1 MRTLWNEGR
10 VVGLSAY
17 EIFVR
22 HILGKNPA
30 AVVPSE
36 QAWLASMLSNGSSM
50 LLQVGVDNIDGSH
63 YIEIDMPVTSEL
75 WAANTIVGSFF
86 LGTGAGS
93 GTTTSWCD
101 RVTDYGPLIQ
111 NDSEHSPEGGVIPPT
126 DKAVSI
132 SDTVRD
138 QLREYAKIIDGIVI
152 QPGEWTENSTK
163 PPQKG
168 LTPDASVPPVLRI
181 LVNDRIETPFYILL
195 TGFSYRGI
203 LDGVMDYTA
212 FNLNP
217 ENGDYLGPVSFPWA
231 NKIIFSVPSAVI
243 SELNNVAVDVVD
255 LANMYLYNTKYIWP
269 FKNPPGVGDFTK
281 ADLYDVKSLTGVQVL
296 SGYVSDEFID
306 TFCVSYKEAIDADA
320 DGKISSTMQIQLK
333 YIRQIEQLYGTAVA
347 SDSTKWMYFFY
358 YIRDS
363 LGVSSQDGAFWPVNM
378 ETHQVLFTTFSA
390 PPDINTTR
398 GFNFS
403 GEPYTDSDVTVPY
416 TSTDIMGTYWNQD
429 LNPGGT
435 TVSQHLT
442 APGEYV
448 FENHPIQ
455 HLAITDYEL
464 FNQPIAG
471 VPKPPASY
479 GDDFIAWLS
488 ATPIS
493 KVLASTEAASIEIMD
508 SMGIHE
514 SYRAL
519 DAESFLQYLATG
531 RDMTQPIDADYSTAT
546 TDRYFYIYD
555 KNTILSI
562 KAQAAWPATPYPAYA
577 TMKASLSVADFFKP
591 AKVYIYRSSDNVD
604 ITKQMTDPTFH
615 LWGAETKVNK
625 DSITALALTDEF
637 GCLLP
642 MNGVQ
647 GTITGDTVNWDMLM
661 TALSQNKSVDV
672 LNGAKVRTNYV
683 QLGNGLRFYI
693 SATEPTDT
701 DVPEGSVGLGWD
713 GVKIYTSG
721 AWV

>member
-1 MRTLWNEGR
+1 
-10 VVGLSAY
+10 
-17 EIFVR
+17 
-22 HILGKNPA
+22 
-30 AVVPSE
+30 
-36 QAWLASMLSNGSSM
+36 
-50 LLQVGVDNIDGSH
+50 
-63 YIEIDMPVTSEL
+63 
-75 WAANTIVGSFF
+75 
-86 LGTGAGS
+86 
-93 GTTTSWCD
+93 
-101 RVTDYGPLIQ
+101 
-111 NDSEHSPEGGVIPPT
+111 
-126 DKAVSI
+126 
-132 SDTVRD
+132 
-138 QLREYAKIIDGIVI
+138 
-152 QPGEWTENSTK
+152 
-163 PPQKG
+163 
-168 LTPDASVPPVLRI
+168 
-181 LVNDRIETPFYILL
+181 
-195 TGFSYRGI
+195 
-203 LDGVMDYTA
+203 
-212 FNLNP
+212 
-217 ENGDYLGPVSFPWA
+217 
-231 NKIIFSVPSAVI
+231 
-243 SELNNVAVDVVD
+243 
-255 LANMYLYNTKYIWP
+255 
-269 FKNPPGVGDFTK
+269 
-281 ADLYDVKSLTGVQVL
+281 
-296 SGYVSDEFID
+296 
-306 TFCVSYKEAIDADA
+306 
-320 DGKISSTMQIQLK
+320 
-333 YIRQIEQLYGTAVA
+333 
-347 SDSTKWMYFFY
+347 
-358 YIRDS
+358 
-363 LGVSSQDGAFWPVNM
+363 
-378 ETHQVLFTTFSA
+378 
-390 PPDINTTR
+390 
-398 GFNFS
+398 
-403 GEPYTDSDVTVPY
+403 
-416 TSTDIMGTYWNQD
+416 MGTYWNQD

-464 FNQPIAG
+464 FNQPVAG

-493 KVLASTEAASIEIMD
+493 KVLASTESASIEIMD